1 MISPHLDNS
10 FIYLKTLMPLAPT
23 YLSTTDFPLTLT
35 LSPIGER
42 EKGRNLSL
50 ALAHHK
56 LFSLS
61 PRRRGER
68 DGVRGATP
76 EVDSFWAL

>member
-61 PRRRGER
+61 NTIKELFKSCLNCRI
-68 DGVRGATP
+68 T
-76 EVDSFWAL
+76 